1 MFRSIHGSVCFY
13 PSDAVSTERAIELAA
28 NYEGIT
34 FTRTSRPETSVI
46 YTNEE
51 VFKIGQAKVWGGGAK
66 VWEGGAKVWE
76 GGAMVW
82 GGGTKVWGGGPKVW
96 RGGAKV

>member
-46 YTNEE
+46 YPNEE
-51 VFKIGQAKVWGGGAK
+51 VFKIGQAKVWGGGA
-66 VWEGGAKVWE
+66 
-76 GGAMVW
+76 MVW
-82 GGGTKVWGGGPKVW
+82 GGGMGR
-96 RGGAKV
+96 RGKGDGVCITACSQVLVG